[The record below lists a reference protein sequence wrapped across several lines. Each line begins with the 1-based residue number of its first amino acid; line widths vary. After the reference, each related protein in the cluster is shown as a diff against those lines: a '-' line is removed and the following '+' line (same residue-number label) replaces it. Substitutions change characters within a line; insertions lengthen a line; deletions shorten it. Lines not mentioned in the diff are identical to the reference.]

1 VIVENVISK
10 LKSWKI
16 LRGTYRH
23 YSKMKLNA
31 IDLDLVVKV
40 VGGLTQLLIEKR
52 PLRSEFWK
60 PKSSAMSILNI
71 VDRKI
76 SIMLYF

>member
-10 LKSWKI
+10 LKDWKI

-23 YSKMKLNA
+23 YSKIKLNA

-40 VGGLTQLLIEKR
+40 AAALTQLLIEKK
-52 PLRSEFWK
+52 PLRNEFWK
-60 PKSSAMSILNI
+60 PKSHSMSILN
-71 VDRKI
+71 VVNRRRK
-76 SIMLYF
+76 